1 MMDFFLTLFSKY
13 KCLIHT
19 TFGHEGYIHVVNK
32 LSAHGIRFRTRIHSH
47 AVRHLGVD
55 MGMLPQEQD
64 HKQYDIY
71 VAKEDEHQA
80 HLAIHSR

>member
-1 MMDFFLTLFSKY
+1 MMDFFLTFFSKY

-19 TFGHEGYIHVVNK
+19 AFGSEEYIRVVNK

-47 AVRHLGVD
+47 AVRHLGGD
-55 MGMLPQEQD
+55 MGMLPPEKD

-71 VAKEDEHQA
+71 VEKEEEHRA
-80 HLAIHSR
+80 NLAIHSR